1 MEKKSRKSTAKPK
14 RKRVSRPKSQGL
26 GDTIEKVTEATG
38 IKKAVEVVS
47 EALGVD
53 CGCEQR
59 KNWLNERFRY
69 KDVECMTK
77 DQAEKWKDIDVDPM
91 RLSHKQRKEVSEFH
105 AEVFKKKP
113 EMPCTCAPSE
123 WARLVNEI
131 EELYQAYLSDHTNE

>member
-1 MEKKSRKSTAKPK
+1 MEDKSKKSTAKRK

-53 CGCEQR
+53 CGCESR

-69 KDVECMTK
+69 KDVECMTR
-77 DQAEKWKDIDVDPM
+77 DQALRWETINVDPM
-91 RLSHKQRKEVSEFH
+91 RLTHKQRKEVSQFH
-105 AEVFKKKP
+105 AEVFKKKA

-123 WARLVNEI
+123 WARLVHEI
-131 EELYQAYLSDHTNE
+131 DELYKAYLVDQSK

>member
-1 MEKKSRKSTAKPK
+1 MEKKSKKSTGKPK

-38 IKKAVEVVS
+38 VKKVVEKVS

-53 CGCEQR
+53 CGCESR

-69 KDVECMTK
+69 KNIECMTR
-77 DQAEKWKDIDVDPM
+77 DQALRWESISVDPM
-91 RLSHKQRKEVSEFH
+91 RLTHKQRKEVSQFH
-105 AEVFKKKP
+105 AEVFKKKA

-123 WARLVNEI
+123 WARLVHEI
-131 EELYQAYLSDHTNE
+131 DELYKAYLVDQSK

>member
-1 MEKKSRKSTAKPK
+1 MEDKSKKSTAKRK

-53 CGCEQR
+53 CGCESR
-59 KNWLNERFRY
+59 KNCLNERFRY
-69 KDVECMTK
+69 KNIECMTR
-77 DQAEKWKDIDVDPM
+77 DQALRWETINVDPM
-91 RLSHKQRKEVSEFH
+91 RLTHKQRKEVSEFH

-123 WARLVNEI
+123 WARLVHEI
-131 EELYQAYLSDHTNE
+131 DELYKAYLVDQSK

>member
-1 MEKKSRKSTAKPK
+1 MEDKSKKSTAKRK

-53 CGCEQR
+53 CGCESR

-69 KDVECMTK
+69 KNIECMTR
-77 DQAEKWKDIDVDPM
+77 DQALRWETINVDPM
-91 RLSHKQRKEVSEFH
+91 RLTHKQRKEVSEFH

-123 WARLVNEI
+123 WARLVHEI
-131 EELYQAYLSDHTNE
+131 DELYKAYLVDQSK

>member
-1 MEKKSRKSTAKPK
+1 MEKKSKKSTGKPK

-38 IKKAVEVVS
+38 VKKVVEKVS

-53 CGCEQR
+53 CGCESR

-69 KDVECMTK
+69 KDVECMTR
-77 DQAEKWKDIDVDPM
+77 DQALRWETINVDPM
-91 RLSHKQRKEVSEFH
+91 RLTHKQRKEVSQFH
-105 AEVFKKKP
+105 AEVFKKKA

-123 WARLVNEI
+123 WARLVHEI
-131 EELYQAYLSDHTNE
+131 DELYKAYLVDQSK